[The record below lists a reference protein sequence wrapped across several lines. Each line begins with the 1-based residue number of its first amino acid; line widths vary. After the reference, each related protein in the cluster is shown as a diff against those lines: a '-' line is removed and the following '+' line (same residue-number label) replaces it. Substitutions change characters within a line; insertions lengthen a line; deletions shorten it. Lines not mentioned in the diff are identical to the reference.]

1 MSETFFL
8 KILDP
13 NWLYLL
19 VYFSIY
25 LTIDQ
30 GRGEFRTE
38 MFPIKWLHKPNEFGN
53 WIARL

>member
-1 MSETFFL
+1 MTETFFL

-30 GRGEFRTE
+30 GRNEFRTE

>member
-1 MSETFFL
+1 MTETFFL

-30 GRGEFRTE
+30 GRSEFRTE
-38 MFPIKWLHKPNEFGN
+38 MFPIKRLHKPNEFGN